1 MDSHTQTTT
10 NVDDLNFEQAMRELE
25 SLVRRLEEGQMT
37 LEEMIAACERGT
49 ALKKHCDAKLQQ
61 GQARIDQI
69 IVSPE
74 GDVSAEPMESV

>member
-1 MDSHTQTTT
+1 MDSLSPPSTP
-10 NVDDLNFEQAMRELE
+10 VAELKFEHAMQELE

-61 GQARIDQI
+61 VQARIDQI
-69 IVSPE
+69 IVTPD
-74 GDVSAEPMESV
+74 GTVSTQPMDNV